1 MLISFEAVDKK
12 LVLIFLIWLSAL
24 CPNAVFGKKIRV
36 ASYNLENYLVMD
48 RMISGRWKED
58 YPKPAKERR
67 IIRSVINQTNPDVLA
82 IQEIGD
88 RLFLNELWKDLNTTN
103 GTQFKFSAWLPGL
116 EEGEK
121 RHLAVLSKIPF
132 KLVQVTPDLSF
143 KYFEVRRSPSRGL
156 LEAEFE
162 TNGQKW
168 SLFNLHLKSKWT
180 ERPEDPEASIRREKE
195 ARSIRDYIRSKYP
208 PYKDPTYVVL
218 GDFNDHKNS
227 APLRRFLQV
236 NNSELTKMIQCQD
249 KEGHFWTH
257 YWDKQDT
264 YSRFDYLLA
273 SPVLYKYLIP
283 ESAKVGGFHL
293 CLHGSDHRI
302 VYADFEF

>member
-1 MLISFEAVDKK
+1 MLILFVVVAKN
-12 LVLIFLIWLSAL
+12 LANYLFLAFSLAWPLAGW
-24 CPNAVFGKKIRV
+24 AETIRV
-36 ASYNLENYLVMD
+36 ASYNVENYLVMD
-48 RMISGRWKED
+48 RIVSGRWQED

-67 IIRSVINQTNPDVLA
+67 IVRSVINQTNPDILA
-82 IQEIGD
+82 IQEIGERVYLD
-88 RLFLNELWKDLNTTN
+88 ELWKDLNNTN
-103 GTQFKFSAWLPGL
+103 GVQFKYSAWLPGL
-116 EEGEK
+116 GEGEQ
-121 RHLAVLSKIPF
+121 RHLALLSKIPF
-132 KLVQVTPDLSF
+132 KLVPSTADLSF

-156 LEAEFE
+156 LEADFE

-180 ERPEDPEASIRREKE
+180 ERPDDPEAAIRREKE

-208 PYKDPTYVVL
+208 PYKDPTYLVL
-218 GDFNDHKNS
+218 GDFNDHKDS

-236 NNSELTKMIQCQD
+236 NNSELTKMIQCRD
-249 KEGHFWTH
+249 AEGHFWTH

-273 SPVLYKYLIP
+273 SPILYKKLIP
-283 ESAKVGGFHL
+283 ESPQIGGFHL
-293 CLHGSDHRI
+293 CLQGSDHRI

>member
-1 MLISFEAVDKK
+1 M
-12 LVLIFLIWLSAL
+12 
-24 CPNAVFGKKIRV
+24 
-36 ASYNLENYLVMD
+36 
-48 RMISGRWKED
+48 
-58 YPKPAKERR
+58 
-67 IIRSVINQTNPDVLA
+67 RSVINQANPDILA

-103 GTQFKFSAWLPGL
+103 GTQFKFSAWHPGL
-116 EEGEK
+116 EEGEQ

-132 KLVQVTPDLSF
+132 KLVQETSDLSF

-180 ERPEDPEASIRREKE
+180 ERPDDPEASIRREKE

-249 KEGHFWTH
+249 KQGHFWTH

-273 SPVLYKYLIP
+273 SPVLYKKLVP

-302 VYADFEF
+302 IYADFEFKRRLSY

>member
-1 MLISFEAVDKK
+1 MVVGKK
-12 LVLIFLIWLSAL
+12 LTPFFFLTFTFACTPFAWSETVRI
-24 CPNAVFGKKIRV
+24 
-36 ASYNLENYLVMD
+36 ASYNVENYLVMD
-48 RMISGRWKED
+48 RMVSGRWQEE
-58 YPKPAKERR
+58 YPKPSKERR
-67 IIRSVINQTNPDVLA
+67 IVRSVINQANPDILA
-82 IQEIGD
+82 IQEIGE
-88 RLFLNELWKDLNTTN
+88 RAFLNELWKDLNTTN

-116 EEGEK
+116 EEGEQ

-132 KLVQVTPDLSF
+132 KMVQETSDLSF

-162 TNGQKW
+162 TNGHKW

-180 ERPEDPEASIRREKE
+180 ERPDDPEASIRREKE
-195 ARSIRDYIRSKYP
+195 ARIIRDYIRSKYP
-208 PYKDPTYVVL
+208 HYKDPTYVVL

-249 KEGHFWTH
+249 KQGHFWTH

-273 SPVLYKYLIP
+273 SPVLYKKLVP
-283 ESAKVGGFHL
+283 DSAKVGGFHL

>member
-1 MLISFEAVDKK
+1 MLISFEDVDKK

-24 CPNAVFGKKIRV
+24 CPNAVLGKKIRV

-103 GTQFKFSAWLPGL
+103 GTQFKFSAWIPGL
-116 EEGEK
+116 GEGEQ

-132 KLVQVTPDLSF
+132 KLVQETPDLSF

-162 TNGQKW
+162 TNGQQW

-180 ERPEDPEASIRREKE
+180 ERPDDPEASIRREKE
-195 ARSIRDYIRSKYP
+195 ARIIRDYIRSKYP

-236 NNSELTKMIQCQD
+236 NNSDLTKMIQCQD

-273 SPVLYKYLIP
+273 SPVLFKKLIP

>member
-1 MLISFEAVDKK
+1 MGKK
-12 LVLIFLIWLSAL
+12 LTPFFFLTFTV
-24 CPNAVFGKKIRV
+24 VFAPLGWSETIRI
-36 ASYNLENYLVMD
+36 ASYNVENYLVMD
-48 RMISGRWKED
+48 RMVSGRWQEE
-58 YPKPAKERR
+58 YPKPSKERR
-67 IIRSVINQTNPDVLA
+67 IVRSVINQANPDILA

-103 GTQFKFSAWLPGL
+103 GTQFKFSAWHPGL
-116 EEGEK
+116 EEGEQ

-132 KLVQVTPDLSF
+132 KLVQETSDLSF

-156 LEAEFE
+156 LEAKFE

-180 ERPEDPEASIRREKE
+180 ERPDDPEASIRREKE

-208 PYKDPTYVVL
+208 PYKDPAYVVL

-273 SPVLYKYLIP
+273 SPVLYKKLVP
-283 ESAKVGGFHL
+283 DSAKVGGFHL